1 MTCREMRL
9 LPVEPGQSVKI
20 KPEMVKPWQNFKDL
34 NCAFGLMNE
43 LKDFSWHDECKIRKK
58 ATVYPESESE
68 EYESEEKKEM
78 SAKTKII
85 IEMLVFFILLIV
97 GVICLCVIRDK
108 ISDSRER
115 ALSTETIEIEEA
127 DESPTVAIE
136 AVRNNSVFRIT
147 EEDEEEEEDADNVP
161 TGGND

>member
-58 ATVYPESESE
+58 AAVYPESESE
-68 EYESEEKKEM
+68 EY
-78 SAKTKII
+78 
-85 IEMLVFFILLIV
+85 
-97 GVICLCVIRDK
+97 
-108 ISDSRER
+108 
-115 ALSTETIEIEEA
+115 
-127 DESPTVAIE
+127 
-136 AVRNNSVFRIT
+136 
-147 EEDEEEEEDADNVP
+147 
-161 TGGND
+161 